1 MRLFQA
7 LAISALLAI
16 LALAGC
22 NAAPA
27 PCIVQRPPL
36 GGFTIEFHRD
46 GGTPAGCTDVDV
58 LGGGTASGPS
68 SPTNWVDNLKFDV
81 YFGNKIVFNSTT
93 LPYFNP
99 EDGSGTVDADGGGI
113 PDSQLVAIAAQP
125 LPTDPT
131 VENGQSFCTATNF
144 DTISGFPPAPPL
156 GVGGD
161 QGLYAIDVTSAKFL
175 SGATYQGAQV
185 LVNANITFGTCTASY
200 TGIGVTPS
208 ALLNIA
214 PACREGDDTPCSPF
228 ANPDAGFA
236 TGSGYNPNFPITC
249 RADIGEFFVFGPPFS
264 CLAADDAGTCT
275 QTIDQYCLSLND
287 DGITCDPA
295 NLDPDKRQQGV
306 CFLPKGATFPALK

>member
-7 LAISALLAI
+7 LALSALLAI

-22 NAAPA
+22 SAAPA

-58 LGGGTASGPS
+58 LGGGTADGPS
-68 SPTNWVDNLKFDV
+68 SPTNWVDNLRFDV
-81 YFGNKIVFNSTT
+81 YFGNKIVFKSDT
-93 LPYFNP
+93 LPF
-99 EDGSGTVDADGGGI
+99 DVTTDADGGALA
-113 PDSQLVAIAAQP
+113 DSALVATAAQP

-131 VENGQSFCTATNF
+131 PTGGQLLCSATNF
-144 DTISGFPPAPPL
+144 NTLSGFPPAPVL

-161 QGLYAIDVTSAKFL
+161 QGLYAITVNDATFL

-185 LVNANITFGTCTASY
+185 EVNATITFGTCTANY
-200 TGIGVTPS
+200 QGIGVTPS

-214 PACREGDDTPCSPF
+214 PACRVGDDTPCSPF

-236 TGSGYNPNFPITC
+236 TGSGYNPDFPITC
-249 RADIGEFFVFGPPFS
+249 RGDIGEFFVFGPPP
-264 CLAADDAGTCT
+264 
-275 QTIDQYCLSLND
+275 YCLSPND
-287 DGITCDPA
+287 DGSCDPA
-295 NLDPDKRQQGV
+295 NVDPDTRQMGV

>member
-68 SPTNWVDNLKFDV
+68 SPTNWVDNLRFDV
-81 YFGNKIVFNSTT
+81 YFGNKIVFKSDT
-93 LPYFNP
+93 LPF
-99 EDGSGTVDADGGGI
+99 DVTTDADGGAL
-113 PDSQLVAIAAQP
+113 PDSALVAIAAQP

-131 VENGQSFCTATNF
+131 PTNGQLLCTATNF
-144 DTISGFPPAPPL
+144 DTLTGFPPAPPL

-161 QGLYAIDVTSAKFL
+161 QGLYAIDVTSATFL

-200 TGIGVTPS
+200 QGIGVTPS

-264 CLAADDAGTCT
+264 CLTLDQDGNCT
-275 QTIDQYCLSLND
+275 NSVDQYCLSPND
-287 DGITCDPA
+287 DGTCDPA
-295 NLDPDKRQQGV
+295 NLDPDKRQMGV
-306 CFLPKGATFPALK
+306 CFLPKGATFPALKQ